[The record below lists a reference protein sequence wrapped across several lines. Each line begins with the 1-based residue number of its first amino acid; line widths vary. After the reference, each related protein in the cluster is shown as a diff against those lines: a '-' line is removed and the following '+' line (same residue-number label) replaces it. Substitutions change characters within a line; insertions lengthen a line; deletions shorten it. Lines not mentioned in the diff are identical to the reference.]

1 MLQIKDVI
9 KIVDNAELIKII
21 WYAIQEVLNRGLN
34 QFQDENFKN
43 MFLVDCQV
51 EEMSESELYDL
62 FEKVLNEINKRKR
75 MENKN
80 G

>member
-1 MLQIKDVI
+1 MLQIKDVV

-43 MFLVDCQV
+43 MFLVDYQV

>member
-1 MLQIKDVI
+1 MLQIKDVV

-62 FEKVLNEINKRKR
+62 LEKVLNEINKRKR
-75 MENKN
+75 TENKN

>member
-1 MLQIKDVI
+1 MLQIKDVV

-75 MENKN
+75 TENKN

>member
-1 MLQIKDVI
+1 MLQIKDVV

-21 WYAIQEVLNRGLN
+21 WYTIQEVLNRGLN

-75 MENKN
+75 MESKN

>member
-43 MFLVDCQV
+43 MFLVGCQV

-62 FEKVLNEINKRKR
+62 LEKVLNEINKRKR

>member
-1 MLQIKDVI
+1 MLQIKDVV

-21 WYAIQEVLNRGLN
+21 WYTIQEVLNRGLN